1 MVKKFFFDEVVG
13 FYAEKRQFKSK
24 FWKTMIDF
32 HGIFA
37 LFSEFP
43 EASKN
48 TGKSSLLTQL
58 SVEKNRKKKHSAKK
72 KLRKKNCV
80 TLVLRNVNLVTK
92 FSLLYLTSIYN
103 ISGRID

>member
-37 LFSEFP
+37 FSFEFP
-43 EASKN
+43 
-48 TGKSSLLTQL
+48 
-58 SVEKNRKKKHSAKK
+58 
-72 KLRKKNCV
+72 
-80 TLVLRNVNLVTK
+80 
-92 FSLLYLTSIYN
+92 
-103 ISGRID
+103 